1 MFGWTITKLPVKHNI
16 NTAQYFTQTRA
27 RSLKS
32 LLLYNLAV
40 CGVVRLGVLALAM
53 PKYCRRL
60 GNGAWIK
67 RSWSRWPTWLAE
79 VSEDVVACHRSI
91 VLQSAAEKALGV
103 RPAVLRLTPG
113 GWSLLT
119 IKPHSELPLSSSR
132 NVSETYLSNIICM
145 SVFNKYRPVQSTWTI
160 KSTPRDSRR

>member
-103 RPAVLRLTPG
+103 RPALDSGRLEFAHHQTSLWITIVLLAQCK
-113 GWSLLT
+113 WNLSL
-119 IKPHSELPLSSSR
+119 KY
-132 NVSETYLSNIICM
+132 YLY
-145 SVFNKYRPVQSTWTI
+145 VRFQ
-160 KSTPRDSRR
+160 